1 LKEDIG
7 IGLEHDEAQES
18 KGTYLMQDGTIDKE
32 ESGNIFAGVLDL
44 ISLPENVAWNL
55 RVGVEGV
62 LITLVSVYVVRGIN
76 IPEAGLVGMSLA
88 SAAMVPRFN
97 TILAT
102 NRERIWAAP
111 STGRTANTQSAISGM
126 SIFGGMFLG
135 FLIMGIFADSGG
147 FKGDFAF
154 ILKETGFKPGDILS
168 PERFAMGY
176 EVIIHNLFVL
186 VAFAILALLYRSLG
200 TMIALGWNASVW
212 AITLVLFIQG
222 GSGGDT
228 SQFLHTVIVIVAI
241 MPHLIMEAFGY
252 VIGALSGVFLS
263 RGIIKYEYSD
273 PRLRRVLTAVLV
285 LAGISIVLIIAGG
298 LMEINYAPR
307 VLGLAQ

>member
-1 LKEDIG
+1 MG
-7 IGLEHDEAQES
+7 IGLEYDEAQES
-18 KGTYLMQDGTIDKE
+18 KGTYLMQDGAIENE
-32 ESGNIFAGVLDL
+32 EPGNIFAGVLDL
-44 ISLPENVAWNL
+44 IPLPENVAWNL
-55 RVGVEGV
+55 RIGIEGA

-76 IPEAGLVGMSLA
+76 VPEAGLVGLSLA

-111 STGRTANTQSAISGM
+111 GTGRAANTQSAISGI

-135 FLIMGIFADSGG
+135 FLLMAIFAESGG
-147 FKGDFAF
+147 FKADFAF
-154 ILKETGFKPGDILS
+154 ILKETGFKPGDVLS
-168 PERFAMGY
+168 PERFALGY

-186 VAFAILALLYRSLG
+186 VALAILALLYRSLG

-212 AITLVLFIQG
+212 AITLALFIQG

-228 SQFLHTVIVIVAI
+228 SQFLHTVIVIVAV
-241 MPHLIMEAFGY
+241 MPHLIVEALGY

-263 RGIIKYEYSD
+263 RGIMRYEYSD

-285 LAGISIVLIIAGG
+285 LAGVSVALIIVGG

-307 VLGLAQ
+307 VLELAQ

>member
-1 LKEDIG
+1 
-7 IGLEHDEAQES
+7 
-18 KGTYLMQDGTIDKE
+18 MQDGAIENE
-32 ESGNIFAGVLDL
+32 EPGNIFAGVLDL
-44 ISLPENVAWNL
+44 IPLPENVAWNL
-55 RVGVEGV
+55 RIGIEGA

-76 IPEAGLVGMSLA
+76 VPEAGLVGLSLA

-111 STGRTANTQSAISGM
+111 GTGRAANTQSAISGI

-135 FLIMGIFADSGG
+135 FLLMAIFAESGG
-147 FKGDFAF
+147 FKADFAF
-154 ILKETGFKPGDILS
+154 ILKETGFKPGDVLS
-168 PERFAMGY
+168 PERFALGY

-186 VAFAILALLYRSLG
+186 VALAILALLYRSLG

-212 AITLVLFIQG
+212 AITLALFIQG

-228 SQFLHTVIVIVAI
+228 SQFLHTVIVIVAV
-241 MPHLIMEAFGY
+241 MPHLIVEALGY

-263 RGIIKYEYSD
+263 RGIMRYEYSD

-285 LAGISIVLIIAGG
+285 LAGVSVALIIVGG

>member
-1 LKEDIG
+1 MG
-7 IGLEHDEAQES
+7 IGLEYDEAQES
-18 KGTYLMQDGTIDKE
+18 KGTYLMQDGAIENE
-32 ESGNIFAGVLDL
+32 EPGNIFAGVLDL
-44 ISLPENVAWNL
+44 IPLPENVAWNL
-55 RVGVEGV
+55 RIGIEGA

-76 IPEAGLVGMSLA
+76 VPEAGLVGLSLA

-111 STGRTANTQSAISGM
+111 GTGRAANTQSAISGI

-135 FLIMGIFADSGG
+135 FLLMAIFAESGG
-147 FKGDFAF
+147 FKADFAF
-154 ILKETGFKPGDILS
+154 ILKETGFKPGDVLS
-168 PERFAMGY
+168 PERFALGY

-186 VAFAILALLYRSLG
+186 VALAILALLYRSLG

-212 AITLVLFIQG
+212 AITLALFIQG

-228 SQFLHTVIVIVAI
+228 SQFLHTVIVIVAV
-241 MPHLIMEAFGY
+241 MPHLIVEALGY

-263 RGIIKYEYSD
+263 RGIMRYEYSD

-285 LAGISIVLIIAGG
+285 LAGVSVALIIVGG

>member
-1 LKEDIG
+1 MG
-7 IGLEHDEAQES
+7 IGLEYDESQES
-18 KGTYLMQDGTIDKE
+18 KGTYLMQDGAIENE
-32 ESGNIFAGVLDL
+32 EPGNIFAGVLDL
-44 ISLPENVAWNL
+44 IPLPENVAWNL
-55 RVGVEGV
+55 RIGIEGA

-76 IPEAGLVGMSLA
+76 VPEAGLVGLSLA

-111 STGRTANTQSAISGM
+111 GTGRAANTQSAISGI

-135 FLIMGIFADSGG
+135 FLLMAIFAESGG
-147 FKGDFAF
+147 FKEDFAF

-168 PERFAMGY
+168 PERFALGY
-176 EVIIHNLFVL
+176 EVIVHNLFVL
-186 VAFAILALLYRSLG
+186 VALAILALLYRSLG

-212 AITLVLFIQG
+212 AITFALFIQG

-228 SQFLHTVIVIVAI
+228 SQFLHTVIVIVAV
-241 MPHLIMEAFGY
+241 MPHLIVEALGY

-263 RGIIKYEYSD
+263 RGIMRYEYSD

-285 LAGISIVLIIAGG
+285 LAGVSVALIIVGG

>member
-1 LKEDIG
+1 MG
-7 IGLEHDEAQES
+7 IGLEYDESQES
-18 KGTYLMQDGTIDKE
+18 KGTYLMQDGAIENE
-32 ESGNIFAGVLDL
+32 EPGNIFAGVLDL
-44 ISLPENVAWNL
+44 IPLPENVAWNL
-55 RVGVEGV
+55 RIGIEGA

-76 IPEAGLVGMSLA
+76 VPEAGLVGLSLA

-111 STGRTANTQSAISGM
+111 GTGRAANTQSAISGI

-135 FLIMGIFADSGG
+135 FLLMAIFAESGG
-147 FKGDFAF
+147 FKADFAF
-154 ILKETGFKPGDILS
+154 ILKETGFKPGDVLS
-168 PERFAMGY
+168 PERFALGY

-186 VAFAILALLYRSLG
+186 VALAILALLYRSLG

-212 AITLVLFIQG
+212 AITLALFIQG

-228 SQFLHTVIVIVAI
+228 SQFLHTVIVIVAV
-241 MPHLIMEAFGY
+241 MPHLIVEALGY

-263 RGIIKYEYSD
+263 RGIMRYEYSD

-285 LAGISIVLIIAGG
+285 LAGVSVALIIVGG

>member
-1 LKEDIG
+1 MG
-7 IGLEHDEAQES
+7 IGLEYDESQES
-18 KGTYLMQDGTIDKE
+18 KGTYLMQDGTIETE
-32 ESGNIFAGVLDL
+32 EQGNIFAGVLDL
-44 ISLPENVAWNL
+44 IPLPENVAWNL
-55 RVGVEGV
+55 RIGVEGV
-62 LITLVSVYVVRGIN
+62 LITLLSVYVVRGIN
-76 IPEAGLVGMSLA
+76 VPEAGLVGLSLA

-111 STGRTANTQSAISGM
+111 GTGRAANTQSAISGI

-135 FLIMGIFADSGG
+135 FLLMAIFAESGG
-147 FKGDFAF
+147 FKADFAF
-154 ILKETGFKPGDILS
+154 ILKETGFKPGDVLS
-168 PERFAMGY
+168 PERFALGY

-186 VAFAILALLYRSLG
+186 VALAILALLYRSLG

-212 AITLVLFIQG
+212 AITLALFIQG

-228 SQFLHTVIVIVAI
+228 SQFLHTVIVIVAV
-241 MPHLIMEAFGY
+241 MPHLIVEALGY

-263 RGIIKYEYSD
+263 RGIMRYEYSD

-285 LAGISIVLIIAGG
+285 LAGVSVALIIVGG

>member
-1 LKEDIG
+1 MG
-7 IGLEHDEAQES
+7 IGLEYAEAQET
-18 KGTYLMQDGTIDKE
+18 KGTYLMQDSAIENE
-32 ESGNIFAGVLDL
+32 EPGNIFAGVLDL
-44 ISLPENVAWNL
+44 IPLPENVAWNL
-55 RVGVEGV
+55 RIGIEGV

-76 IPEAGLVGMSLA
+76 VPEAGLVGLSLA

-111 STGRTANTQSAISGM
+111 GTGRTANTQSAISGI

-135 FLIMGIFADSGG
+135 FLLIAIFAESGG
-147 FKGDFAF
+147 FKADFAF
-154 ILKETGFKPGDILS
+154 ILKETGFKPGDVLS
-168 PERFAMGY
+168 PERFALGY

-186 VAFAILALLYRSLG
+186 VALAILALLYRSLG

-212 AITLVLFIQG
+212 AITLALFIQG

-228 SQFLHTVIVIVAI
+228 SQFLHTVIVIVAV
-241 MPHLIMEAFGY
+241 MPHLIVEALGY

-263 RGIIKYEYSD
+263 RGIMRYEYSD

-285 LAGISIVLIIAGG
+285 LAGVSVALIIIGG